1 MLDHKTTTYDSLP
14 HGKRSRRQA
23 PTKIDGAHLLT
34 LVTFCVLDCTGA
46 AHVQPAAPTLSR
58 MSSTS
63 ANVLQIEL
71 VVNEKP
77 AVAAMRFVA
86 EETPKYHIVAFDQ
99 RTQDFSHLVH
109 AGGRSYR
116 FTSTNG
122 GYAPSGNE
130 TSGCAVES
138 SRESA
143 QETGGLPNAFTVSQL
158 SQQARARA
166 SLFRHAPT
174 FTCMHTHGRGSASRD
189 PWLAAFR
196 RLPGHLGDGGEAAP
210 ER

>member
-23 PTKIDGAHLLT
+23 PTKINGAHLLT
-34 LVTFCVLDCTGA
+34 LVAFCVLDCTGA
-46 AHVQPAAPTLSR
+46 AHDPPAAPTLSR
-58 MSSTS
+58 TSTS
-63 ANVLQIEL
+63 ANNVLQIEL

-77 AVAAMRFVA
+77 VVAAMRFVA
-86 EETPKYHIVAFDQ
+86 EEAPEYHIVAFDQ

-109 AGGRSYR
+109 TGGRSYR

-130 TSGCAVES
+130 TIGCAVES

-158 SQQARARA
+158 SQQARACA
-166 SLFRHAPT
+166 PPFRHALIH
-174 FTCMHTHGRGSASRD
+174 MHAHTHT
-189 PWLAAFR
+189 
-196 RLPGHLGDGGEAAP
+196 RLSLS
-210 ER
+210 